1 LPFSGSKKTN
11 MTTAQAT
18 STKKPA
24 ATTALTDTLEQEAGE
39 LQALHTGLVRHLA
52 AWRDAHESATM
63 RLGAAMARIDA
74 IMERIERTGA

>member
-1 LPFSGSKKTN
+1 

-24 ATTALTDTLEQEAGE
+24 ETATLARTLEQEAGE

-52 AWRDAHESATM
+52 AWRDAHESAIM

-74 IMERIERTGA
+74 IVERIERTGA

>member
-1 LPFSGSKKTN
+1 

-18 STKKPA
+18 STKSSSGT
-24 ATTALTDTLEQEAGE
+24 ATLAHTLEQEAGE

-52 AWRDAHESATM
+52 AWRDAHESAIM

-74 IMERIERTGA
+74 IVERIERTGA